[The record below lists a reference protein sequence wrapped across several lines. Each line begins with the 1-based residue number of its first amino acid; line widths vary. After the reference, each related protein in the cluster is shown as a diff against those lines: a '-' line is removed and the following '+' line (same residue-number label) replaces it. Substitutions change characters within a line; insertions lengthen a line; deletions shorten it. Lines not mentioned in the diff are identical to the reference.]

1 MAEQN
6 VLIVGAGPAGLIL
19 ANELLRRGIK
29 CRIIDRRTKPIEQS
43 RSFTIHSR
51 TMEMFE
57 HIGVAHRFL
66 EYGIQNKGFTFNFQ
80 GKSSGTKLDFTESK
94 SRYPYICIFNQN
106 ETEKILREHLDARY
120 GARIEFCTSLD
131 SLEEKDEGVQVDL
144 TYISNESISNE
155 SRTTT
160 EQFEWVVG
168 CDGIR
173 STVRKALG
181 LPFEGEGYGK
191 QLMQMMDTEIHGFE
205 YPDDWVHYFI
215 AKDTFLLVTK
225 LPGKKHR
232 ILVSDTGESKATGD
246 QTTRDTFQEVFERL
260 DIQGSI
266 AEPLESTMWRIWKR
280 QTDSYRKGRIFVA
293 GDAAHIHSPSG
304 GQGMNACMQDTF
316 NLGWKLAMV
325 IKGLVKEVYLDTY
338 EAERMP
344 VAEQVIEGTNDMHQI
359 IMAHGKNVEGR
370 MELTKREGWNEKAVS
385 KISGLGYTYEA
396 QQVLPEAMTQVP
408 GPAIGSRVYDVAL
421 HGKQRLFE
429 MMAHPR
435 LTLIV
440 IKKSGD
446 DEAAEEVLAQVE
458 TDYGDVVKGFV
469 VQRDSTHGLNVD
481 RYLSDQNGEF
491 SADYGDAEKSCI
503 LLLRPDGYIGFRCFL
518 YEREFLVQMLD
529 SFLVKAA

>member
-1 MAEQN
+1 MSEQD

-43 RSFTIHSR
+43 RAFTIHSK

-57 HIGVAHRFL
+57 HVGVAHRFL
-66 EYGIQNKGFTFNFQ
+66 EYGIQNKGFTFNFH
-80 GKSSGTKLDFTESK
+80 GKNSGTKLDFTESN
-94 SRYPYICIFNQN
+94 SRYPYICVFNQN

-120 GARIEFCTSLD
+120 GARIEFGTSLD
-131 SLEEKDEGVQVDL
+131 SLEEKDGRVQVDL
-144 TYISNESISNE
+144 TYISKEGSAS
-155 SRTTT
+155 T
-160 EQFEWVVG
+160 EHFDWVVG

-173 STVRKALG
+173 STVRQALG

-191 QLMQMMDTEIHGFE
+191 QLMQMMDTEIDGFE
-205 YPDDWVHYFI
+205 HTDDWVHYFI

-225 LPGKKHR
+225 LPGTKHR
-232 ILVSDTGESKATGD
+232 ILVSDNGESKASGD
-246 QTTRDTFQEVFERL
+246 QTTRDTFQEVFDRL
-260 DIQGSI
+260 NIKGSI
-266 AEPLESTMWRIWKR
+266 AEPLDSTMWRIWKR
-280 QTDSYRKGRIFVA
+280 QADSYRKGHIFVA

-316 NLGWKLAMV
+316 NLGWKLALV
-325 IKGLVKEVYLDTY
+325 IKGLVKEAYLDTY

-370 MELTKREGWNEKAVS
+370 MELTKREGWHEKAVS
-385 KISGLGYTYEA
+385 KISGLGYTYEE
-396 QQVLPEAMTQVP
+396 QQVLPEAMTKVP
-408 GPAIGSRVYDVAL
+408 GPEIGSRVYDVAL

-440 IKKSGD
+440 IKQSGD
-446 DEAAEEVLAQVE
+446 DEPAEEILAQVE
-458 TDYGDVVKGFV
+458 QDYDDTVKGYI
-469 VQRDSTHGLNVD
+469 VQRDSSHGLNLD
-481 RYLSDQNGEF
+481 RYVTDENGDF
-491 SADYGDAEKSCI
+491 FADYGDAEQSCI
-503 LLLRPDGYIGFRCFL
+503 LLLRPDGYIGFRCL
-518 YEREFLVQMLD
+518 LSEREFLDQVLE